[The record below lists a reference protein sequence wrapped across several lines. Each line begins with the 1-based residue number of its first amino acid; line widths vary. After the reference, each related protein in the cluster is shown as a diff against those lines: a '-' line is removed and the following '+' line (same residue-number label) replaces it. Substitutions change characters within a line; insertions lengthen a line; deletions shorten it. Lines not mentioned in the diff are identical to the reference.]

1 VSAQWSKGPWAAGLV
16 NHYKSG
22 YLDADGV
29 NHVGEYSTFDLYG
42 SWSPGKQLTLTAGV
56 KNLMDKK
63 PPHSE
68 QGATFQVGYDPRFTD
83 PLLRAYYVRGTY
95 RF

>member
-1 VSAQWSKGPWAAGLV
+1 
-16 NHYKSG
+16 
-22 YLDADGV
+22 
-29 NHVGEYSTFDLYG
+29 
-42 SWSPGKQLTLTAGV
+42 
-56 KNLMDKK
+56 MDKK